1 MNFERKNKPNQ
12 FLLILSEKQEKNLKN
27 PPEVFKM
34 ASISILAIRNQT
46 HN

>member
-12 FLLILSEKQEKNLKN
+12 FLPILSEKQEKNLKN
-27 PPEVFKM
+27 PPEVFKLE
-34 ASISILAIRNQT
+34 STSILAIRNQT